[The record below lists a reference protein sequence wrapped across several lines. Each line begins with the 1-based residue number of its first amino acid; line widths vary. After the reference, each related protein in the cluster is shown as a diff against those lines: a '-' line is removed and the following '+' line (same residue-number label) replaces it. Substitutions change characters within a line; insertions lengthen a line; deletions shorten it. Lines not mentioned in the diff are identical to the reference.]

1 MEDFRM
7 YNIDME
13 DIDPEKTYDLIVLG
27 GGPTAIGC
35 AIYAARFALDVLV
48 IGKIFGGLI
57 ATTHLVENY
66 PGITSTSGQ
75 GLMEMFKDHM
85 NSLRIPYITDEIR
98 SIEKT
103 SDNFILHSFF
113 QKFKAKSV
121 VIATGSE
128 RKKLGIPGEEEFAGR
143 GVSYCATCDGPFY
156 KDKTVCVIGGSDS
169 AAKEAL
175 FLSQN
180 VKKVYIIYRGEEI
193 RAEPINKKRVEQ
205 NQKIEIIYKT
215 NVTEIK
221 GNNTVKSVIFDNGKE
236 FEVDG
241 VFIEVGSVPNSDIAK
256 HIGIRINDKGEIII
270 NRKSE
275 TNLPGVFAAGDVADA
290 PFKQAI
296 TGVAEGVIAAY
307 SAFDYVKKM
316 NIEY

>member
-1 MEDFRM
+1 MF
-7 YNIDME
+7 NIDME
-13 DIDPEKTYDLIVLG
+13 GINLEKTYDLIVLG

-35 AIYAARFALDVLV
+35 AIYAARFALDVLIV
-48 IGKIFGGLI
+48 GKIFGGLI

-75 GLMEMFKDHM
+75 GLMDMFKEHM

-98 SIEKT
+98 SIEQA
-103 SDNFILHSFF
+103 SDHFVLHSFF

-128 RKKLGIPGEEEFAGR
+128 RKKLGIPGEEKFAGR

-180 VKKVYIIYRGEEI
+180 VKKVYIIYRGDEI
-193 RAEPINKKRVEQ
+193 RAEPINKKRVEE
-205 NQKIEIIYKT
+205 NHKIEIIYKT
-215 NVTEIK
+215 NIVEIK
-221 GNNTVKSVIFDNGKE
+221 GDNTVKSVIFDNGTE

-241 VFIEVGSVPNSDIAK
+241 VFIEVGSIPNSDLAK
-256 HIGIRINDKGEIII
+256 RIGVKTNQKDEIII

-296 TGVAEGVIAAY
+296 TGVAEGVVAAY
-307 SAFDYVKKM
+307 SAFDYIKEM
-316 NIEY
+316 RIEY

>member
-1 MEDFRM
+1 M

-13 DIDPEKTYDLIVLG
+13 SLDPEKTYDLIVLG
-27 GGPTAIGC
+27 GGPTGIGC

-57 ATTHLVENY
+57 TTTHLVENY
-66 PGITSTSGQ
+66 PGITTASGQ
-75 GLMEMFKDHM
+75 GLMEMFKEHM
-85 NSLRIPYITDEIR
+85 NSLQIPYITDEIR
-98 SIEKT
+98 SIEQAT
-103 SDNFILHSFF
+103 DHFILHSFF
-113 QKFKAKSV
+113 QKFKARSI

-128 RKKLGIPGEEEFAGR
+128 RKKLGIPGEEDFAGR

-156 KDKTVCVIGGSDS
+156 KEKTVCVIGGSDS

-221 GNNTVKSVIFDNGKE
+221 GENTVNSVIFDNGKE

-256 HIGIRINDKGEIII
+256 HIGIRTNDKGEIII

-275 TNLPGVFAAGDVADA
+275 TNLPGIFAAGDVADS

-307 SAFDYVKKM
+307 SAFSFVSEM